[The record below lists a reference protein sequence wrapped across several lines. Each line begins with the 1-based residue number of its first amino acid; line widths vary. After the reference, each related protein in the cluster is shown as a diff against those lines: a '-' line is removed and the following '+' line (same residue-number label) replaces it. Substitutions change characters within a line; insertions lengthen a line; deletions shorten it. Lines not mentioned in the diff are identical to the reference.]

1 MVRNIGIIAHID
13 AGKTTTTE
21 RMLYYAG
28 RLHKMGEVHDGTAV
42 MDYMAQEKER
52 GITITSA
59 ATTCFWRDHQVNVID
74 TPGHVDFTVEV
85 ERSLRAL
92 DGAIG
97 VFCGVAGVQ
106 PQSETV
112 WHQSEHY
119 GIPRIAF
126 INKMDRL
133 GADFESAVSDMRER
147 LGSNAVPVQLPW
159 GAEEDFKG
167 IVDLIRM
174 QAVVFD
180 DGSLGADMDVVAIP
194 SELAAAAE
202 EARAALI
209 ENVAEKDEA
218 VLNAYVEN
226 PDVASDLLVAGIR
239 RATVGGDLVPVLCG
253 SALKNKGVQ
262 QVLDAVVDYL
272 PSPLDVP
279 VVEGV
284 HPKSGE
290 AVTREADDAAP
301 MSAIVFKLT
310 TDPYV
315 GKLAFTRVYSGR
327 IRKGQNVFNPRTRKR
342 ERVQR
347 ILRLHADSREDIAE
361 LFAGE
366 IAALAGLKEFTTG
379 DTLCVEN
386 APVQLAGIGFP
397 EPVMF
402 MAIEPRSS
410 SDRDKLEEALETLSS
425 EDPTCIVREDPETGQ
440 TILSGMGELHLEIL
454 KERLRREFKVEANTG
469 RPMVAY
475 RETVT
480 ANGRAEHVFDRDIG
494 GKRQYA
500 RVVVELSPRE
510 RGTGISVD
518 FDVSSAMIPPAFRQD
533 VEEGLHDAI
542 MTGVLARYP
551 LTDISVRVT
560 DGSFDAEA
568 STEVAFRTAAVM
580 AFRDAVVA
588 ADAEILE
595 PIMRL
600 EITTPGEHMGD
611 VMADLNTRRG
621 RVREMTARGT
631 MQIIRAAV
639 PLAELFGYATVI
651 RSQTKGRAGYTLE
664 PEQFDVV
671 PKAVKEELLNRWH

>member
-1 MVRNIGIIAHID
+1 MLRNIGIIAHID

-21 RMLYYAG
+21 RMLFYAG

-59 ATTCFWRDHQVNVID
+59 ATTCFWRDHQINVID

-112 WHQSEHY
+112 WNQSGHY
-119 GIPRIAF
+119 GVPRIAF

-133 GADFESAVSDMRER
+133 GADFAAAVGDMRDR
-147 LGSNAVPVQLPW
+147 LGSNAVPVQLPC
-159 GAEEDFKG
+159 GAEETFKG
-167 IVDLIRM
+167 VVDLVRM
-174 QAVVFD
+174 HAIMFD
-180 DGSLGADMDVVAIP
+180 DSSLGAEMEIGPIP
-194 SELAAAAE
+194 QELAADAE
-202 EARAALI
+202 EARARLV
-209 ENVAEKDEA
+209 ESVAEKDEA
-218 VLNAYVEN
+218 VLDAYLEN
-226 PDVASDLLVAGIR
+226 PDVASELLVAGIR
-239 RATVGGDLVPVLCG
+239 RATLANELVPVLCG

-262 QVLDAVVDYL
+262 LVLDAVVDYL

-279 VVEGV
+279 VVAGV
-284 HPKSGE
+284 HPKTGE
-290 AVTREADDAAP
+290 ELLREADDAGP

-327 IRKGQNVFNPRTRKR
+327 IRKGQNVFNPRTHKR

-347 ILRLHADSREDIAE
+347 ILRLHADSREDVAE
-361 LFAGE
+361 LCSGE
-366 IAALAGLKEFTTG
+366 IGALAGLKNFTTG
-379 DTLCVEN
+379 DTLCAEN

-402 MAIEPRSS
+402 MAIESRSS
-410 SDRDKLEEALETLSS
+410 ADRDKLEAALKTLAS
-425 EDPTCIVREDPETGQ
+425 EDPTCVVRVDPETGQ

-454 KERLRREFKVEANTG
+454 KERLRREFKAEANTG

-480 ANGRAEHVFDRDIG
+480 AQGRGEHAFDREIG
-494 GKRQYA
+494 GKRQFA
-500 RVVVELSPRE
+500 RVAVEVAPRE
-510 RGTGISVD
+510 RGSGISVD
-518 FDVSSAMIPPAFRQD
+518 FEVSSAMIPPTFRQD
-533 VEEGLHDAI
+533 VEDGLHDAI
-542 MTGVLARYP
+542 TTGVLARYP
-551 LTDISVRVT
+551 LTDISVRVA

-568 STEVAFRTAAVM
+568 STDVAFRTAAVM
-580 AFRDAVVA
+580 AFRDAVA
-588 ADAEILE
+588 AAKAEILE

-600 EITTPGEHMGD
+600 EITTPSECMGD
-611 VMADLNTRRG
+611 VMADLNGRRG
-621 RVREMTARGT
+621 KVREMTARGAARV
-631 MQIIRAAV
+631 IRAQV
-639 PLAELFGYATVI
+639 PLAELFGYATAI

-671 PKAVKEELLNRWH
+671 PKAVKEELLNRWQ

>member
-671 PKAVKEELLNRWH
+671 PKAIKEELLNRWH